1 MHSMKVQ
8 TKYYNLLKN
17 GIKTVELRL
26 FDEKRQ
32 LIHIGDTIQF
42 SDLSNPDD
50 TFQAKVVAL
59 HRAPDFASLCET
71 IRPEQA
77 GFKNQGELLQIMEQ
91 FYPPKEQQEYGVVGI
106 EIQKD
111 I

>member
-1 MHSMKVQ
+1 MHTMKVK
-8 TKYYNLLKN
+8 TKYYNLLKR

-26 FDEKRQ
+26 YDEKRQ
-32 LIHIGDTIQF
+32 LIQVGDTVQF
-42 SDLSNPDD
+42 SNFSNPDD

-59 HRAPDFASLCET
+59 HRAPDFASLCQI

-77 GFKNQGELLQIMEQ
+77 GFKTQGELLQIMEQ

-106 EIQKD
+106 EIQK
-111 I
+111 